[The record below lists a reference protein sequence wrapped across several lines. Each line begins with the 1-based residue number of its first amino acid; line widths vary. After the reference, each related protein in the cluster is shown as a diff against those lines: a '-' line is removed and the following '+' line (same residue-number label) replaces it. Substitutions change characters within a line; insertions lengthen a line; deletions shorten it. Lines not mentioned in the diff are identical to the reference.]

1 MNNNINGQIW
11 IDKNSPFKLKYIA
24 NNKTYSVDVSIEY
37 EIGNYSTDHPFT
49 FDSGTVLA
57 FDGTDNLVKKAV
69 FPDDL
74 DNVIG
79 VAGNAVT
86 QDNRKL
92 FILKS
97 GSITL
102 TSEEIANMFGS
113 DFSVN
118 SNLVGK
124 PVYWNIGSY
133 TYNESDHSYSFSY
146 DKTADAG
153 KLTLFTPS
161 RGNANINVDYD
172 NLPIIGSV
180 EAVNAEENTLTIF
193 LNVGRFDTSL
203 EWIWPADPNGSS
215 VASDGSICIR
225 HGLLS
230 QTSECFCNILKVEG
244 GKTNPVS
251 TTIDNVVTIDNG
263 VIKDQYTEIWLKS
276 GAYKISGSVNYKF
289 KATT

>member
-37 EIGNYSTDHPFT
+37 EIGEYSTDHPFT

-57 FDGTDNLVKKAV
+57 FDGTTNLVKKAV

-102 TSEEIANMFGS
+102 TESEITNMFGS
-113 DFSVN
+113 DFSL
-118 SNLVGK
+118 SANLIGK

-133 TYNESDHSYSFSY
+133 EENNGSYSFSY
-146 DKTADAG
+146 DKEADAG
-153 KLTLFTPS
+153 KLTLNTPS
-161 RGNANINVDYD
+161 RSNSTINVEYD
-172 NLPIIGSV
+172 NLPIIGNV
-180 EAVNAEENTLTIF
+180 EAVDTVEKTLTIF

-215 VASDGSICIR
+215 VASAGSVLIR

-230 QTSECFCNILKVEG
+230 QTSECFCNILKVESN

-263 VIKDQYTEIWLKS
+263 IIKDQYTEIYLEP
-276 GAYKISGSVNYKF
+276 GAYKITGSVNYKF
-289 KATT
+289 KAIT